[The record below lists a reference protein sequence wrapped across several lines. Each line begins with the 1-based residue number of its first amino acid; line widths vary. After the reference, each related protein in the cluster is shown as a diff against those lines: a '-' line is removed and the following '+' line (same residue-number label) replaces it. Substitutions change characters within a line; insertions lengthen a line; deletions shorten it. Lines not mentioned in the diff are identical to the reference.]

1 MFRCFQE
8 KICNFVIVLFQLLYM
23 TKVNEH
29 EVCSV
34 GSISMQN
41 DLRPKIDT
49 VVFADQQTLTHLP
62 WYDLTPICIVAFVLN
77 LT

>member
-1 MFRCFQE
+1 MR
-8 KICNFVIVLFQLLYM
+8 
-23 TKVNEH
+23 

-41 DLRPKIDT
+41 DLRQKIDT

-62 WYDLTPICIVAFVLN
+62 WHDLTPICIVAFVLN